1 LGLSAVPTFTGKVVS
16 PDGQGSQSFI
26 ELPVELVEKLGRGK
40 RPRIKVTLKDYT
52 LRTTVAVYGGQY
64 FVGVRREVRE
74 AAGIVFD
81 EPIEITVE
89 LDTDERTVDVPPDLL
104 ASFETDPSLR
114 TAFDRLSF
122 TARKEMAESI
132 TGAKR
137 DDTRRRRLE
146 QALAQLRQ

>member
-1 LGLSAVPTFTGKVVS
+1 VPTFTGKVVS

-26 ELPVELVEKLGRGK
+26 ELPAELVEKLGRGK
-40 RPRIKVTLKDYT
+40 KPPVKVTMKGYT

-89 LDTDERTVDVPPDLL
+89 LDSDERTVDIPPDLF
-104 ASFETDPSLR
+104 AVFEADPSLR
-114 TAFDRLSF
+114 SAFDRLSF
-122 TARKEMAESI
+122 TARREMAESI
-132 TGAKR
+132 SGAKR
-137 DDTRRRRLE
+137 EETRRQRLE
-146 QALAQLRQ
+146 RALAQLRG